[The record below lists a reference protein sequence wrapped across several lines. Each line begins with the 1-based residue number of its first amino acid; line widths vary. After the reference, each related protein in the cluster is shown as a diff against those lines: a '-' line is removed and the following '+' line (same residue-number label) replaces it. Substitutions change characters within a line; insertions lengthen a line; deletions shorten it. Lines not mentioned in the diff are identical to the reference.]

1 MTGAMLLKDTGA
13 VSHVPKQQHI
23 AKDMGLQAAH
33 LALAAP
39 SRSAAA
45 AVAKA
50 SEAGRAH
57 KADGGDHQHQK
68 SQFPAATE
76 QLDHMHA
83 KKKKAKR
90 KYDADAGRV

>member
-1 MTGAMLLKDTGA
+1 MTGAMLQKDTGA

-23 AKDMGLQAAH
+23 AEDLATQAAH

-45 AVAKA
+45 AAAEA
-50 SEAGRAH
+50 SEAGQAH
-57 KADGGDHQHQK
+57 KAEGGNQQHQNA
-68 SQFPAATE
+68 QLPAATE
-76 QLDHMHA
+76 PRDPVHA

-90 KYDADAGRV
+90 KHDIFAGRV